1 MVNIKK
7 SYMKIKHRDIFTKEQ
22 IEELVGRVVT
32 ISYKGLLD
40 RKVLVTRLFKGS
52 IGFDSKEEW
61 ILGVIEIGK
70 GFFEIPIAIS
80 NILEIKKLVVD

>member
-1 MVNIKK
+1 M
-7 SYMKIKHRDIFTKEQ
+7 
-22 IEELVGRVVT
+22 
-32 ISYKGLLD
+32 
-40 RKVLVTRLFKGS
+40 KVLVVRLFKGS

-80 NILEIKKLVVD
+80 NILEIKKLAVD

>member
-1 MVNIKK
+1 VILCRILRSKKAVAVNHKRF
-7 SYMKIKHRDIFTKEQ
+7 S
-22 IEELVGRVVT
+22 L
-32 ISYKGLLD
+32 SLLC
-40 RKVLVTRLFKGS
+40 LTRLFKGS

>member
-22 IEELVGRVVT
+22 IEEFVGEFVT
-32 ISYKGLLD
+32 INYKGLLD

>member
-1 MVNIKK
+1 
-7 SYMKIKHRDIFTKEQ
+7 MKIKHRDIFTKEQ

-61 ILGVIEIGK
+61 ILGVVEIGK